1 MCPAWPTELAHRAAP
16 TWQQVQLGWKA
27 VGWGGERPLSVLAPV
42 PFTEPH
48 LSTLP
53 VLLTRSSPT
62 TQPDLFTE
70 PSPWVISTGT
80 DIALIAGETQG
91 PHQEARRE
99 PQGRVGQGRGW
110 PQAGTPSEASPALR
124 ETEKRP
130 AWVPEGQGKGTH
142 RDPRLGPS
150 QGHSRWAVRWILLR
164 LFMPHLLALHPAQV

>member
-1 MCPAWPTELAHRAAP
+1 MPCMAHRAGPQSCPHVAAGAARLEGCG
-16 TWQQVQLGWKA
+16 V
-27 VGWGGERPLSVLAPV
+27 GGERPLSVLAPV

-91 PHQEARRE
+91 PPPRRPGGSPRGESAKAVGGPRPALPQRRARPCERLRNVR
-99 PQGRVGQGRGW
+99 PGSQRARARGHT
-110 PQAGTPSEASPALR
+110 GTPGWAP
-124 ETEKRP
+124 P
-130 AWVPEGQGKGTH
+130 
-142 RDPRLGPS
+142 

-164 LFMPHLLALHPAQV
+164 LFMPHLLALHPEQV

>member
-1 MCPAWPTELAHRAAP
+1 MPGHLSALHGPQSCPHVAAGAAWLEGCR
-16 TWQQVQLGWKA
+16 V
-27 VGWGGERPLSVLAPV
+27 GGERPLSVLAPV

-91 PHQEARRE
+91 PPPGGQEGAPGESRPRPWVAPGRHSLRGEPGPAR
-99 PQGRVGQGRGW
+99 
-110 PQAGTPSEASPALR
+110 
-124 ETEKRP
+124 
-130 AWVPEGQGKGTH
+130 
-142 RDPRLGPS
+142 D
-150 QGHSRWAVRWILLR
+150 
-164 LFMPHLLALHPAQV
+164 